1 MPVAHSEFTFNLNV
15 SVGSYPQAKPTK
27 PYLIQYATHT
37 LTLTDLERL
46 EKQGKSFCYNFRDID
61 ESGLVTQSQKTLN
74 GFTYTNIL
82 FFDIDKMPCSMQD

>member
-27 PYLIQYATHT
+27 PYLIQYATQT

-46 EKQGKSFCYNFRDID
+46 EKQGKSFC
-61 ESGLVTQSQKTLN
+61 
-74 GFTYTNIL
+74 
-82 FFDIDKMPCSMQD
+82 